1 MTNGYIMKLNKT
13 LKLIIKI
20 LVSAFFIGLLII
32 KVNWSE
38 SWQYL
43 QRIEIWQ
50 IVIYLAVIFLS
61 LFISAKKWQELCL
74 FKGLHNSFLNFF
86 KLYLTGAFINNF
98 VPSTIGGD
106 IFRAYQIGKGG
117 KRYREA
123 TATVVMDR
131 FTGLLAL
138 MIMSPFLYLFNFSR
152 ISGIYFIG
160 LADAIILGTLVALI
174 VFWKTKKSAWMRK
187 ILNYLPDKAKDF
199 LGELSSFGSDWKIFG
214 RAMIY
219 SFLFNLIGVG
229 LANLILFWSLGINI
243 NLLDYF
249 SVIFLI
255 SIVASIPAGVGL
267 KEWAYIAF
275 FAPLGISIPGAVM
288 VAILNRFLQGLVNVA
303 ALPVYLKSGASKDIV
318 T

>member
-1 MTNGYIMKLNKT
+1 MVFSKKKVLKFI
-13 LKLIIKI
+13 LKL
-20 LVSAFFIGLLII
+20 LASAFFIGLLIV
-32 KVNWSE
+32 KVDWKE

-43 QRIEIWQ
+43 QKIEAWQ
-50 IVIYLAVIFLS
+50 IMIYLAVIFAG
-61 LFISAKKWQELCL
+61 LFISAKKWQELCF
-74 FKGLHNSFLNFF
+74 FKGLRDSFFIFF

-106 IFRAYQIGKGG
+106 IFRAYQIGK
-117 KRYREA
+117 KEKKYSQA

-138 MIMSPFLYLFNFSR
+138 MLMSPFFFLLNFSR
-152 ISGIYFIG
+152 VSGIYLIG
-160 LADAIILGTLVALI
+160 IADLIILGLLVVLI
-174 VFWKTKKSAWMRK
+174 IFWKTQKSAWMRK
-187 ILNYLPDKAKDF
+187 FLNYLPDKVINF
-199 LGELSSFGSDWKIFG
+199 LKEFSDFGSDWKIFG
-214 RAMIY
+214 RAMVY

-249 SVIFLI
+249 SVIFII
-255 SIVASIPAGVGL
+255 SIVSSIPAGMGL

-288 VAILNRFLQGLVNVA
+288 VAVLNRFLQGLVNLV
-303 ALPVYLKSGASKDIV
+303 ALPIYLKAKK
-318 T
+318 

>member
-1 MTNGYIMKLNKT
+1 MVFSKEKFLKFI
-13 LKLIIKI
+13 LKL

-32 KVNWSE
+32 KVNWQE

-43 QRIEIWQ
+43 QKIEVWQ
-50 IVIYLAVIFLS
+50 IGVYLAVIFLS

-74 FKGLHNSFLNFF
+74 FKGLHDSFLNFF
-86 KLYLTGAFINNF
+86 KLFLTGSFINNF

-106 IFRAYQIGKGG
+106 IFRAYQIGKKE
-117 KRYREA
+117 KRYSEA
-123 TATVVMDR
+123 TVTVVMDR

-138 MIMSPFLYLFNFSR
+138 MIMSPIFFLLNFSR
-152 ISGIYFIG
+152 VSGIYLIG
-160 LADAIILGTLVALI
+160 LSNIIILGSLLLLLI
-174 VFWKTKKSAWMRK
+174 FWKTRK
-187 ILNYLPDKAKDF
+187 TVWARKLLEHLPIKITNF
-199 LGELSSFGSDWKIFG
+199 LRELSAFGSDWKVFG

-267 KEWAYIAF
+267 KEWAYIAY
-275 FAPLGISIPGAVM
+275 FAPLGISIPGAVI
-288 VAILNRFLQGLVNVA
+288 VAILNRFLHGLVNLV
-303 ALPVYLKSGASKDIV
+303 ALPIYLKSKK
-318 T
+318 

>member
-1 MTNGYIMKLNKT
+1 MKIVKNKFF
-13 LKLIIKI
+13 KLAFKII
-20 LVSAFFIGLLII
+20 LSVFFIGLLII
-32 KVNWSE
+32 KVDWIE

-43 QRIEIWQ
+43 RKIEVWQ

-61 LFISAKKWQELCL
+61 LSLSAKKWQELCF
-74 FKGLHNSFLNFF
+74 FKGLHDSFLNYF

-106 IFRAYQIGKGG
+106 IFRAYEIGK
-117 KRYREA
+117 KEKKYSQA

-138 MIMSPFLYLFNFSR
+138 MFMSPIFFLLNFSR
-152 ISGIYFIG
+152 VGGVYLIG
-160 LADAIILGTLVALI
+160 LSSIIILGALI
-174 VFWKTKKSAWMRK
+174 AFFILWKTKKTVWMRK
-187 ILNYLPDKAKDF
+187 VLTYMPERVTNFFK
-199 LGELSSFGSDWKIFG
+199 ELSDFGSNWKIFS

-229 LANLILFWSLGINI
+229 LANLILFWSLGINVDV
-243 NLLDYF
+243 LDYF
-249 SVIFLI
+249 SVIFVI

-275 FAPLGISIPGAVM
+275 FVPLGISVPGAVT
-288 VAILNRFLQGLVNVA
+288 VAILNRFLQALVNAV
-303 ALPVYLKSGASKDIV
+303 ALPIYLRSKKL
-318 T
+318 

>member
-1 MTNGYIMKLNKT
+1 MKLNKT
-13 LKLIIKI
+13 LKFI
-20 LVSAFFIGLLII
+20 LKLSASTFFIGLLII

-43 QRIEIWQ
+43 QKIEAWQ
-50 IVIYLAVIFLS
+50 IAAYLAVIFLS
-61 LFISAKKWQELCL
+61 LFISAKKWQELCF
-74 FKGLHNSFLNFF
+74 FKDLRSSFFTFF

-106 IFRAYQIGKGG
+106 IFRAYQMGKKE
-117 KRYREA
+117 KRYKEA

-138 MIMSPFLYLFNFSR
+138 MIMSPILYLLNFSR
-152 ISGIYFIG
+152 VSGIYLIG
-160 LADAIILGTLVALI
+160 LSDAIILGALFALI
-174 VFWKTKKSAWMRK
+174 VFWKTKKAAWAQK
-187 ILNYLPDKAKDF
+187 FFSYLPDKAKIF
-199 LGELSSFGSDWKIFG
+199 LGELSVFGSDWKIFG
-214 RAMIY
+214 RAMVY

-288 VAILNRFLQGLVNVA
+288 VAILNRFLQGLVNIV
-303 ALPVYLKSGASKDIV
+303 ALPIYLRSKK
-318 T
+318 